1 MYQVHVA
8 STGMLGTTLISSCPK
23 NIFFGGEVYDKSL
36 SLSLVVWSTIELKQA
51 LRPLFEG
58 WARQTG
64 SEAESHMRCTP
75 STGTHLK

>member
-8 STGMLGTTLISSCPK
+8 SRGMLGTTLISSCPK
-23 NIFFGGEVYDKSL
+23 NIFLGEVYDKSL

-64 SEAESHMRCTP
+64 SEAESRMRCTP
-75 STGTHLK
+75 STGTHQM